1 MGYQTFDTNVN
12 IVGVILNKVAGERHE
27 SKLVQA
33 IEYYT
38 DIPVLGAVRRSKELV
53 IDERHL
59 GLMPANESTQS
70 QQFINSAARMI
81 ADQVDLDKI
90 LSLASAKKSVDIPV
104 STILTLV
111 SKV

>member
-53 IDERHL
+53 IDER
-59 GLMPANESTQS
+59 Q
-70 QQFINSAARMI
+70 
-81 ADQVDLDKI
+81 
-90 LSLASAKKSVDIPV
+90 
-104 STILTLV
+104 
-111 SKV
+111 

>member
-1 MGYQTFDTNVN
+1 MAKLLDTNVVLVIDSNGITRGVAPLLMGYQTFDTNVN

-38 DIPVLGAVRRSKELV
+38 DTPVLGAVRRSKELV

-70 QQFINSAARMI
+70 QRFINI
-81 ADQVDLDKI
+81 A
-90 LSLASAKKSVDIPV
+90 
-104 STILTLV
+104 TE
-111 SKV
+111 